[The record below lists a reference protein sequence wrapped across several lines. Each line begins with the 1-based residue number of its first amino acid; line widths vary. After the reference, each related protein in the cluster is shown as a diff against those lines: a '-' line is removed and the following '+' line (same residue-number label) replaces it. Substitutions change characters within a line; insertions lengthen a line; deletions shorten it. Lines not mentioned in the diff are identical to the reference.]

1 MNGSVKIGEK
11 PGGAASTLS
20 SRRDLPVR
28 VRTLCEGLLKRARE
42 TFAPT
47 LEQTLG
53 EIETTLFQMAERAG
67 NSAEQQRHFEA
78 LRSFKQSRSLIAPRF
93 LRSIEG
99 TLAAIRRDDAPLQ
112 PATSSS
118 SRRAALELVDAAV
131 LEEDLAL
138 REVAARAEMR
148 TSQPLHAFAH
158 RFAVIAA
165 ISPDHEPMPLGL
177 AALAEAIRSALGGI
191 DLALEY
197 RVLVYRQF
205 DRLALAELAR
215 FYEDLNQWL
224 CSERILPNL
233 KLGFR
238 APGSGAGEAES
249 AATPAKPDKPAE
261 DQGPAQGP
269 PAEAGAPPP
278 GIAARA
284 RAAAAAG
291 APAASGTPGA
301 PGAAHAAAET
311 PQFSTL
317 RNLLAARRRAQGPTA
332 SAPSARL
339 PSIPRDDLQQ
349 VLASMQRDA
358 VSSPGKRY
366 DSERFRNTLAVKLRS
381 AGERGSAVGLTGEDQ
396 DTVELINMLF
406 DYVTRNIREDS
417 LARPLVGQLHVPVLR
432 AALTDKTFFTR
443 RDHPARELIN
453 TIAETSERWLDD
465 AEADPELAEKMRMV
479 VDQVCS
485 SFNGDPAVFEGMA
498 HDLDQHLK
506 LLMRRADAAE
516 RRHVEAAKGRDRLA
530 LARET
535 ARAAIAGL
543 LKNRSPSPRL
553 RTLLEETWTDA
564 LALSALRG
572 GASSAEFMQC
582 LDVAAELVA
591 RGMRPLGGS
600 PEDVKLR
607 RDAATHLTA
616 VGLHEDEIN
625 GLLDNLFAEAPT
637 DAALAQLERIDQAL
651 RDKPRLGGETAKRPE
666 KPATPL
672 NAAEQ
677 KMLDQI
683 MRTAFGTWFE
693 FTKNAQGETV
703 RRKLAWFSPMT
714 GNCLFVNQRGA
725 RIEDLTLELLARE
738 MACGRARVAPV
749 ERSRFVDRAW
759 KAIVDLLRPRG
770 NALPIGEVTA

>member
-148 TSQPLHAFAH
+148 TSQPLHAFSH

-165 ISPDHEPMPLGL
+165 ISPDHEPMPLGP

-269 PAEAGAPPP
+269 
-278 GIAARA
+278 
-284 RAAAAAG
+284 
-291 APAASGTPGA
+291 
-301 PGAAHAAAET
+301 
-311 PQFSTL
+311 
-317 RNLLAARRRAQGPTA
+317 
-332 SAPSARL
+332 
-339 PSIPRDDLQQ
+339 
-349 VLASMQRDA
+349 
-358 VSSPGKRY
+358 
-366 DSERFRNTLAVKLRS
+366 
-381 AGERGSAVGLTGEDQ
+381 
-396 DTVELINMLF
+396 
-406 DYVTRNIREDS
+406 
-417 LARPLVGQLHVPVLR
+417 
-432 AALTDKTFFTR
+432 
-443 RDHPARELIN
+443 
-453 TIAETSERWLDD
+453 
-465 AEADPELAEKMRMV
+465 
-479 VDQVCS
+479 
-485 SFNGDPAVFEGMA
+485 
-498 HDLDQHLK
+498 
-506 LLMRRADAAE
+506 
-516 RRHVEAAKGRDRLA
+516 
-530 LARET
+530 
-535 ARAAIAGL
+535 
-543 LKNRSPSPRL
+543 
-553 RTLLEETWTDA
+553 
-564 LALSALRG
+564 
-572 GASSAEFMQC
+572 
-582 LDVAAELVA
+582 
-591 RGMRPLGGS
+591 
-600 PEDVKLR
+600 
-607 RDAATHLTA
+607 
-616 VGLHEDEIN
+616 
-625 GLLDNLFAEAPT
+625 
-637 DAALAQLERIDQAL
+637 
-651 RDKPRLGGETAKRPE
+651 
-666 KPATPL
+666 
-672 NAAEQ
+672 
-677 KMLDQI
+677 
-683 MRTAFGTWFE
+683 
-693 FTKNAQGETV
+693 
-703 RRKLAWFSPMT
+703 
-714 GNCLFVNQRGA
+714 
-725 RIEDLTLELLARE
+725 
-738 MACGRARVAPV
+738 
-749 ERSRFVDRAW
+749 
-759 KAIVDLLRPRG
+759 
-770 NALPIGEVTA
+770 